1 MDNTICKYNPSNQDT
16 SVLVDHVKLNITE
29 SNVKDIIGDLLTN
42 DDSSLKLG
50 MITVD
55 KKKGKKK
62 KPRCAESGCNK
73 KLSLIDLEKKCN
85 CNMSFCMKHFQP
97 FNHNCTFDNKTKIKN
112 IIKENNPKCIH
123 TKINRF

>member
-1 MDNTICKYNPSNQDT
+1 MDNTICECNPSNKDT
-16 SVLVDHVKLNITE
+16 SVIVDHVNLNITE
-29 SNVKDIIGDLLTN
+29 SNVKDIIGLLTN

-97 FNHNCTFDNKTKIKN
+97 FNHNCKFDNKTKIKN